1 MTDDPR
7 PRLGPGF
14 DTEAIPAVSEDPSG
28 DGRRQLVLMIVGQIL
43 AALSLI
49 SWLVVAL
56 VTTVAVSTENT
67 PGAWIFGALV
77 WAYPIWPIGFSIAAW
92 VYWRRGRSSWAAMLM
107 ALAFLPAALLLIL
120 VALSAI

>member
-1 MTDDPR
+1 M
-7 PRLGPGF
+7 
-14 DTEAIPAVSEDPSG
+14 SEDQSAGSG
-28 DGRRQLVLMIVGQIL
+28 RKMALMIVGQIL

-49 SWLVVAL
+49 SWLVVAI
-56 VTTVAVSTENT
+56 VTTVAVSTEST

-77 WAYPIWPIGFSIAAW
+77 WAYPIWPVGFSIAAW
-92 VYWRRGRSSWAAMLM
+92 VYWRRGRWSWAAMLM